1 MNDKL
6 REIVNQIKLAST
18 DGVLT
23 ATIQEDGDTALIV
36 NAEAPESVI
45 IIVATDNQLLT
56 ITPLIAVSSVD
67 PERVDELN
75 KTLLRLSLPLALS
88 SIGIQE
94 GRYVLFG
101 SMAINTT
108 IENVIHEIEV
118 QTSNYDDVMEAFDEF
133 IL

>member
-6 REIVNQIKLAST
+6 REIVNQINLAST

-23 ATIQEDGDTALIV
+23 ATIQEDGNTALIV
-36 NAEAPESVI
+36 NTEAPESVI
-45 IIVATDNQLLT
+45 IIVATDNQLLS

-75 KTLLRLSLPLALS
+75 KTLLTLSLPLALS
-88 SIGIQE
+88 SIGIQDE
-94 GRYVLFG
+94 RYVLFG